1 MKRITL
7 SVSFVFLYSLISAQ
21 ATNDTID
28 KMMNTQKI
36 ISRKVA
42 KKIVETVET
51 LAIQNK
57 WNVSVA
63 IVNEAG
69 QLIYFIKMDE
79 STNASGDI
87 AIAKAKH
94 AAYYRRDTKFHQ
106 DLLTKGN
113 NVVLA
118 LPNAMPIEGGIQ
130 LIYKGKT
137 IGAIGVSGAASDDD
151 GKIAKAG
158 ADILFNIK
166 E

>member
-1 MKRITL
+1 MKRFIFF
-7 SVSFVFLYSLISAQ
+7 VIFVFIHSLISAQ
-21 ATNDTID
+21 ATNDTIT

-36 ISRKVA
+36 ISLKLA
-42 KKIVETVET
+42 KQIAETAENM
-51 LAIQNK
+51 AIENK
-57 WNVSVA
+57 WNISVA

-69 QLIYFIKMDE
+69 QIIYFMKMDE

-87 AIAKAKH
+87 AIAKARH

-113 NVVLA
+113 NVVLG

-137 IGAIGVSGAASDDD
+137 IGAIGVSGAASEDD
-151 GKIAKAG
+151 GKMAKAG
-158 ADILFNIK
+158 ADILRDIK